1 MEIRM
6 NITATHLTIADHP
19 CHANCHIIW
28 SVHCICIGMRPLTKP
43 NGRKWNMISFWLIL
57 ELHKWVSL
65 LFVRKHIDIYVYS
78 ILWRGWDSCINTV
91 FVPKICYALIALEII
106 KFWWKPNSMVH
117 TISTN
122 RHTHTQSSARIKFA
136 NLNANAMFRIIL
148 VIRLWPVNV
157 CVMLPKKI
165 LLFFLLFLTT
175 NIHIRIRHTL
185 THHTCTHNTMTQI
198 YVYT

>member
-1 MEIRM
+1 MHWHASIDKTKWKKMKYDHFLVDTRASQMSIPFIR
-6 NITATHLTIADHP
+6 TQTHW
-19 CHANCHIIW
+19 HIC
-28 SVHCICIGMRPLTKP
+28 V
-43 NGRKWNMISFWLIL
+43 
-57 ELHKWVSL
+57 
-65 LFVRKHIDIYVYS
+65 
-78 ILWRGWDSCINTV
+78 WRGWDSYINTV
-91 FVPKICYALIALEII
+91 FVPKICSALIALKII
-106 KFWWKPNSMVH
+106 KFWWKPNFMVH

-175 NIHIRIRHTL
+175 NIHTHIRHTL
-185 THHTCTHNTMTQI
+185 THHTCTHNAMTQI